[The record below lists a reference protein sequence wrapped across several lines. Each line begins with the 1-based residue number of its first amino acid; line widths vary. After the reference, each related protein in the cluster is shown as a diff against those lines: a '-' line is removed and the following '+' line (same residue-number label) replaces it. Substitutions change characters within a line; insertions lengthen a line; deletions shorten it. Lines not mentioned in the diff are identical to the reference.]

1 MTWWREPAL
10 AVGVGLEAIAV
21 VAAREELAALAVAAH
36 VASCGGIALGLRRR
50 LPRGAAAPAFAMAVF
65 VPILGL
71 LGWIVVASVSPAVTG
86 SPAVELVHTPIPGPE
101 AARIHASRPAT
112 LDRLPTSDRIAA
124 ARGRDDPG
132 AIALL
137 RRALTDPDEDIRLVA
152 HAVLE
157 SKLRAAYRSLHDG
170 ARALAAAPAE
180 LRATLH
186 RRLAAGHWEL
196 AWSGLADGD
205 CLVDTLQCARRHAQ
219 AASAE
224 QPGCASLAL
233 LVARIELRCANAV
246 AAEAALARAIDLGL
260 PPAIASSYLAEA
272 AFLERRFERV
282 RQRLAAAPSQ
292 GSAALARVRRFWS

>member
-21 VAAREELAALAVAAH
+21 VAALDGMAALAVAVH
-36 VASCGGIALGLRRR
+36 LASCGGIALGLCRR
-50 LPRGAAAPAFAMAVF
+50 LPRGAATLAFVTAVF
-65 VPILGL
+65 LPILGS
-71 LGWIVVASVSPAVTG
+71 LGWIAVASLSPAVNE
-86 SPAVELVHTPIPGPE
+86 SPGVELVHTPIPGPE
-101 AARIHASRPAT
+101 AARVQASRPAT
-112 LDRLPTSDRIAA
+112 LDRLPASARVAA

-170 ARALAAAPAE
+170 ARALAAAPAA

-186 RRLAAGHWEL
+186 RRLAAEHWEL
-196 AWSGLADGD
+196 AWTGLADGE

-219 AASAE
+219 AAVAE
-224 QPGCASLAL
+224 QPRCASLAL
-233 LVARIELRCANAV
+233 LVARIELRCANV
-246 AAEAALARAIDLGL
+246 AEAEAALARAVELGL
-260 PPAIASSYLAEA
+260 PPAVASSYLAEA

-282 RQRLAAAPSQ
+282 RQRLAAAPPR
-292 GSAALARVRRFWS
+292 GSASLERIRRFWS

>member
-1 MTWWREPAL
+1 
-10 AVGVGLEAIAV
+10 
-21 VAAREELAALAVAAH
+21 
-36 VASCGGIALGLRRR
+36 
-50 LPRGAAAPAFAMAVF
+50 MAVF

>member
-21 VAAREELAALAVAAH
+21 VAALEEMTALAVAVH
-36 VASCGGIALGLRRR
+36 LASCGGIAFGLRRR
-50 LPRGAAAPAFAMAVF
+50 LPRGAAALAFVTVVF
-65 VPILGL
+65 LPILGS
-71 LGWIVVASVSPAVTG
+71 LGWIAVASVSPAVTE
-86 SPAVELVHTPIPGPE
+86 SPGVELVHTPIPGPE
-101 AARIHASRPAT
+101 AARVQASRPAT
-112 LDRLPTSDRIAA
+112 LDHLSASARIAA

-157 SKLRAAYRSLHDG
+157 SKLRAAYRRLHDG
-170 ARALAAAPAE
+170 ARALAAAPAG

-186 RRLAAGHWEL
+186 RRLAAEHWEL

-219 AASAE
+219 AALAE

-233 LVARIELRCANAV
+233 LVARIELRCANA
-246 AAEAALARAIDLGL
+246 AEAEAALARAVDLGL
-260 PPAIASSYLAEA
+260 PPAVASPYLAEA
-272 AFLERRFERV
+272 AFLARRFERV
-282 RQRLAAAPSQ
+282 RQRLAATPPQ